1 MAAGSAS
8 VLAWY
13 GVLTFA
19 YTLDEKN
26 HHEYVGRTYWTGVI
40 LCLVSAVA
48 ALVGKRAPRILT
60 LIAMLLL
67 LLYWALTL
75 GPLITPP

>member
-8 VLAWY
+8 ILAWY
-13 GVLTFA
+13 SVLAFA
-19 YTLDEKN
+19 YTLDKKN
-26 HHEYVGRTYWTGVI
+26 HSEYVGRTYWTGVL
-40 LCLVSAVA
+40 LCLVGTVA

-60 LIAMLLL
+60 VIAMLLL
-67 LLYWALTL
+67 LDWAVTL